1 MNDMR
6 MWIPFVLG
14 RWTAA
19 AHLRAGMWLQTLVV
33 AFTLA
38 ASQGYAESV
47 QPLRVAINHG
57 NAVLARIDA
66 AVQQDEALRKARS
79 QKAQQQPAQESRD
92 DSDEPELPA
101 VRLAQRAAPMQQML
115 QRSIAEESDIVW
127 GV

>member
-1 MNDMR
+1 ML
-6 MWIPFVLG
+6 FKFKSK
-14 RWTAA
+14 AA
-19 AHLRAGMWLQTLVV
+19 ADLIMLEADARRLLKIMLGDDPAKGIL
-33 AFTLA
+33 
-38 ASQGYAESV
+38 
-47 QPLRVAINHG
+47 PLEDLP
-57 NAVLARIDA
+57 AVLARIDA